1 MSIQLTRRDFTLRAA
16 AFGLALGL
24 TDHPLAQSQQP
35 SPSAT
40 PPPAADPYALVDPE
54 LLPPLK
60 QFPAYELTAEM
71 VAKFRQIPSMA
82 PSPAPAPQPIE
93 RRIPGS
99 PGAPD
104 VRLWIVD
111 PAPSETS
118 KPVLLYLHGGGFMM
132 PDPMLQPHLQ
142 AIATECHC
150 VVVSVD
156 YRLAPETRYPGSL
169 EDNYAALKWVHA
181 HAAELGVDATRIAV
195 GGDSAGG
202 NVAAVVCHDLLKAGG
217 PMPRFQLLIYP
228 ATDLSCSAASHK
240 LFARGFL
247 LEASTIRF
255 YIDQYIRTPADIDDP
270 RASPLKSASF
280 VGLPPAMVIT
290 AGFDPLRDEGRAYA
304 DALAAAGVEV
314 TYRNDA
320 GMVHGYFAM
329 CGAVDVAK
337 DAMGEAVRELADALG
352 A

>member
-1 MSIQLTRRDFTLRAA
+1 MKLRSRVERAA
-16 AFGLALGL
+16 ALALFR
-24 TDHPLAQSQQP
+24 
-35 SPSAT
+35 
-40 PPPAADPYALVDPE
+40 
-54 LLPPLK
+54 LP
-60 QFPAYELTAEM
+60 
-71 VAKFRQIPSMA
+71 
-82 PSPAPAPQPIE
+82 
-93 RRIPGS
+93 
-99 PGAPD
+99 
-104 VRLWIVD
+104 
-111 PAPSETS
+111 
-118 KPVLLYLHGGGFMM
+118 KPVLVRLAGGKRPVVDAGPLDEQVQILLFLAAKLGRKNTETGSIAEARRALDADATLLGAAIPPLARVEDRVVRDGGMSVPIRIYAPRALAGRRDAPALVYFHGGGFV
-132 PDPMLQPHLQ
+132 LGS
-142 AIATECHC
+142 IASHENVCAEIADRVPC

-156 YRLAPETRYPGSL
+156 YRLAPEAKFPLGLDDSV
-169 EDNYAALKWVHA
+169 AAFRWVHA
-181 HAAELGVDATRIAV
+181 HAAELGVDPARIAV

-280 VGLPPAMVIT
+280 AGLPPAMVIT